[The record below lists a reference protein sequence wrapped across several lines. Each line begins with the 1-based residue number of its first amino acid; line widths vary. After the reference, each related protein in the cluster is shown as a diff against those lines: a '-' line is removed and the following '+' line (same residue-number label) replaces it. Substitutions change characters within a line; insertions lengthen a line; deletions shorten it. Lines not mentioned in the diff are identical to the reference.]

1 MTIKIVKSN
10 ESIPVTNISMLIY
23 GESGVGKT
31 TLAFTSNKALILD
44 FDNGVKH
51 IAMRNGNDIIQI
63 KKWQD
68 VEDLTLDVLAP
79 YDTIIVDTIGKM
91 SDTLKPYVLNK
102 FPTYGKNGTPNQ
114 KGWGELKQQITSW
127 KNMLM
132 KSGKDIIILAHVV
145 EEKDGDNIK
154 KRFKMEGSTK
164 DDIRA
169 DVDMIGYMCTDG
181 DKRIIDFNPT
191 DFKIGKNRGKIPSQ
205 EVKEDHK
212 TFLADLLE
220 FTKSSMNAKSEEMV
234 QAEFKFDEAL
244 NLICLAEIADD
255 FNKLL
260 THKLIAGKA
269 GNKILKTKLID
280 EAKVNGLAYHVES
293 KCFSPIVSIPE
304 SVAPPANETPE
315 VAV

>member
-1 MTIKIVKSN
+1 MAIKIVKSD
-10 ESIPVTNISMLIY
+10 EAIPVTNISMLIY

-44 FDNGVKH
+44 FDGGVKH

-68 VEDLTLDVLAP
+68 VEDLTLDILAP

-102 FPTYGKNGTPNQ
+102 YPTYGKNGTPNQ

-127 KNMLM
+127 KNMLL
-132 KSGKDIIILAHVV
+132 KSGKDIIMLAHVV
-145 EEKDGDNIK
+145 EEKNGDNII
-154 KRFKMEGSTK
+154 KRFKMEGSAK

-181 DKRIIDFNPT
+181 DRRIIDFNPT
-191 DFKIGKNRGKIPSQ
+191 DFKIGKNRGNIPSQ

-212 TFLADLLE
+212 TFLADLIA
-220 FTKSSMNAKSEEMV
+220 FTKDKMNAKSEEMV
-234 QAEFKFDEAL
+234 QDEIEFDEVL
-244 NLICLAEIADD
+244 NLICLAETAED

-260 THKLIAGKA
+260 THKLIAGKT
-269 GNKILKTKLID
+269 GHKILKTKLID
-280 EAKVNGLAYHVES
+280 EAKANGFEFNIEN
-293 KCFSPIVSIPE
+293 KCFILIEKAPE
-304 SVAPPANETPE
+304 ETTN
-315 VAV
+315 V